1 MVVLAAALDLDDQR
15 RVGVGLGDGAQH
27 IGKQRRVLVA
37 AGQRLGRELCPRHIM
52 DKALGRGHTIQ
63 RVIVENHKPPVRGK
77 LYIQLNAVAVFGRR
91 GKGGQAV
98 LRRALILAEEPA
110 VCAVAA
116 QKRRTQGVPP
126 LARPDGEQR
135 QNHQK

>member
-1 MVVLAAALDLDDQR
+1 
-15 RVGVGLGDGAQH
+15 
-27 IGKQRRVLVA
+27 
-37 AGQRLGRELCPRHIM
+37 M

-63 RVIVENHKPPVRGK
+63 RIIVENHKPPVRGK